1 MELLKKVKSFSP
13 AFLRNRDTDPAKAYN
28 LWAQQY
34 DSQPGNLMLD
44 LDEQVVAGLLENTTF
59 AQKNIADVGC
69 GTGRHWQKFKQM
81 QPAQLIGFD
90 VSHGMLDRLA
100 EKYPQA
106 QTHLL
111 TDNKLPGMA
120 NGSCD
125 VVISTLTIAHIKN
138 AEEALTEWARVLKKG
153 GHMFITDYH
162 PTALQNGGNRT
173 FKHNNKVVAVKNYVH
188 TISYIQGI
196 AAKLHLIQVQLVERK
211 IDETMKHY
219 YDQQNALAVF
229 DKFNGSPII
238 YGIHLRKG

>member
-13 AFLRNRDTDPAKAYN
+13 RFLRNKETEPAKAYN

-44 LDEQVVAGLLENTTF
+44 LDEALVANLLKNTGF
-59 AQKNIADVGC
+59 AQKTIVDVGC
-69 GTGRHWQKFKQM
+69 GTGRHWQKFLRK
-81 QPAQLIGFD
+81 QPAKLIGFD
-90 VSHGMLDRLA
+90 VSSGMLDRLA

-111 TDNKLPGMA
+111 TNNKLRGLA
-120 NGSCD
+120 DESCD
-125 VVISTLTIAHIKN
+125 IVISTLTIAHIKN
-138 AEEALTEWARVLKKG
+138 AEEALTEWARVLKRG
-153 GHMFITDYH
+153 GDMFVTDYH

-188 TISYIQGI
+188 AISYLQNM
-196 AAKLHLIQVQLVERK
+196 ALKLHLTQLQLVEK
-211 IDETMKHY
+211 NIDETVKHY
-219 YDQQNALAVF
+219 YEQQNALPVF

-238 YGIHLRKG
+238 YGLHLRKE